1 MTVKPVMLALEGVK
15 TDLRDDIAWYDV
27 KEAPFSIF
35 GVYHDGLQFRRIPQD
50 VADATNPGVS
60 SLCRCTAGGRVR
72 FSTNSPYI
80 AIAAKFCRYNPNPH
94 MAAQGQSGF
103 DLAYEESEGYYT
115 FKCGFAPWGATEKGY
130 SSLYAMQNEGK
141 TVQYQLN
148 MPLYN
153 EVLELYVGISKDAT
167 IGEGKPYP
175 NDKPIVYYGSS
186 ITQGAC
192 AIRPSNAYEEMISR
206 SLNLDYRNIGF
217 SDSAL
222 GEDAIVSYLAEQEMS
237 LFVSDY
243 DHNARTIEML
253 EATHEKL
260 YLAIREKHPD
270 IPYVMVTRPSD
281 CFNPADRAARFAIV
295 KKTYENALARGDK
308 NVYFV
313 SGYDFFPKH
322 LRGMD
327 SSDGTHPSDIG
338 FYFMA
343 KSIGGTIAKALG
355 LHCDLCDDD

>member
-1 MTVKPVMLALEGVK
+1 MKPTPVTLTLDGVK
-15 TDLRDDIAWYDV
+15 CDLREDIAWYDV
-27 KEAPFSIF
+27 KNAPFSIF
-35 GVYHDGLQFRRIPQD
+35 GVYHDGHQFRRIPQD
-50 VADATNPGVS
+50 VADATNEGVS

-72 FSTNSPYI
+72 FATNSPYI
-80 AIAAKFCRYNPNPH
+80 AIAAKFCRYNPHPH
-94 MAAQGQSGF
+94 MAACGQSGF

-153 EVLELYVGISKDAT
+153 EVLELYIGIAKDA
-167 IGEGKPYP
+167 ILAEGNPYP

-192 AIRPSNAYEEMISR
+192 AIRPSNSYEEMIAR

-217 SDSAL
+217 SDSAR
-222 GEDAIVSYLAEQEMS
+222 GEDAMIAYLADQEMS
-237 LFVSDY
+237 VFVSDY
-243 DHNARTIEML
+243 DHNARTAEDL
-253 EATHEKL
+253 DATHEKL

-281 CFNPADRAARFAIV
+281 CFKPAERAARFAIV

-327 SSDGTHPSDIG
+327 SSDATHPSDIG

-355 LHCDLCDDD
+355 LHCDLLDD

>member
-1 MTVKPVMLALEGVK
+1 MKPTPITLALEGVK
-15 TDLRDDIAWYDV
+15 TDLREDIAWYDV
-27 KEAPFSIF
+27 KSAPFSIF
-35 GVYHDGLQFRRIPQD
+35 GIYHDGHQFRRIPQK

-72 FSTNSPYI
+72 FSTDSPYI

-94 MAAQGQSGF
+94 MAACGQSGF

-130 SSLYAMQNEGK
+130 SSLYAMQNAGK
-141 TVQYQLN
+141 CVQYQLN
-148 MPLYN
+148 FPLYN
-153 EVLELYVGISKDAT
+153 EVLELYIGIARDAT
-167 IGEGKPYP
+167 LGEGKPYP

-192 AIRPSNAYEEMISR
+192 AIRPSNSYEEMISR

-222 GEDAIVSYLAEQEMS
+222 GEDAIVNYLAEQEMM

-243 DHNARTIEML
+243 DHNARTTEML
-253 EATHEKL
+253 ENTHEKL

-281 CFNPADRAARFAIV
+281 CFNPADRRARFEIV
-295 KKTYENALARGDK
+295 KRTYDRAIARGDK

-327 SSDGTHPSDIG
+327 SSDATHPSDIG

-343 KSIGGTIAKALG
+343 KSIGGAIARALG